1 MTSDRRPAPASRT
14 LLSIF
19 LPALLVVALGS
30 APDFASAAPQLRDI
44 SDPAFQDSV
53 RAEYDVE
60 TLPGFEAQLIYE
72 VPLEEYGSWVALA
85 TLPDGDLMASD
96 QEEAGL
102 YRISVGGGIDE
113 PSVEVEEITF
123 PLSGAQGLEWAFDKL
138 YVNINGVGLF
148 SLWDSGVGEFN
159 MSEYSTVS
167 PDGGGEH
174 GNHAVEPTP
183 DGRSLFTIHGNHS
196 PLPDEYD
203 SRVKSWE
210 EDILLPRN
218 WDARGH
224 ARGILAPGGYIARV
238 NPGMT
243 HWEIRTIGFRNAYDF
258 AINQHGEV
266 FAYDADMEWDMGL
279 PWYRP
284 TRVVH
289 AVSGADFGWRSGSG
303 KWKTYFED
311 SLPAA
316 YNIGPGSP
324 TGLLFGTGA
333 AYPARYQRAMFALD
347 WTFGTLRAVH
357 LTAEGATYTGEGEE
371 FVTGNPLPLT
381 DAVIADD
388 GHMYFTTGGRGGES
402 QLWRVVY
409 TGDESTV
416 PVGPEIDPEA
426 QEARQLRRQLE
437 SFHGEEDPQA
447 LETAWPHLASE
458 DRFIRNAAR
467 VAVEWQPVDEWAD
480 RALEEERPQARITAL
495 TALARSAPDDYRSD
509 AIASLM
515 EMDVQDLPVDQKLGY
530 LRAMSLVFQ
539 RLGSPNQEQGERIAD
554 RLHPMLPDEDARV
567 NVELVR
573 TLVFLE
579 DERVIDEA
587 LALMEEESEPP
598 ILDWDSTLLAR
609 SERYGSTIREIQE
622 NPPPTYKLEYA
633 YMLRNMRYGWTIE
646 QRREY
651 FSFINDASDRA
662 GGASYTGFLERMREE
677 ALGNATEEEIEAVS
691 DLTGVSLAQ
700 EPDFEINPP
709 QGPGREW
716 TVEGGLDVAEEE
728 EDLASADFERGRSLF
743 HAVQCASCHR
753 FAGYGGN
760 IGPDLSSVGNRFGPD
775 EILQEIIN
783 PSEIISDQY
792 SSSRVLMENGDTHV
806 GLVVE
811 RQSELEIY
819 SQDPDAEPTVV
830 SREDV
835 QTISQASTSQ
845 MPPGLINPLSPDEL
859 RDLMAYLMSGGDPNS
874 DVYVPESEEE
884 DEDEDDGADDED

>member
-1 MTSDRRPAPASRT
+1 MTDGIDRLSHAFST
-14 LLSIF
+14 LVLTAALF
-19 LPALLVVALGS
+19 LAGVVVLPWEVG
-30 APDFASAAPQLRDI
+30 AAVPQVQDI
-44 SDPAFQDSV
+44 QDPAFQDSI
-53 RAEYDVE
+53 RAEYDIE
-60 TLPGFEAQLIYE
+60 SLPGFEVQLIYE
-72 VPLEEYGSWVALA
+72 VPLEEQGSWVALA
-85 TLPDGDLMASD
+85 NLPNGDIVASD
-96 QEEAGL
+96 QDDEGL
-102 YRISVGGGIDE
+102 FRVDVGGGVDD
-113 PSVEVEEITF
+113 PTVEVEEITF
-123 PLSGAQGLEWAFDKL
+123 PLSGAQGLEWAFDQL
-138 YVNINGVGLF
+138 YVNINAVGLF
-148 SLWDSGVGEFN
+148 KLWNSDSDEFN
-159 MSEYSTVS
+159 MSEYATNS

-174 GNHAVEPTP
+174 GNHSVEPTP
-183 DGRSLFTIHGNHS
+183 DGENLYVIYGNHS
-196 PLPDEYD
+196 PLPDEYS

-224 ARGILAPGGYIARV
+224 ARGILAPGGYITRI
-238 NPGMT
+238 NPDAT
-243 HWEIRTIGFRNAYDF
+243 EWEIQSIGYRNAYDF
-258 AINQHGEV
+258 AVNQHGEV

-311 SLPAA
+311 SLPAT

-324 TGLLFGTGA
+324 TGLLFGTDA
-333 AYPARYQRAMFALD
+333 AFPARYQRAMYALD

-357 LTAEGATYTGEGEE
+357 LAPDGASYESEGEE
-371 FVTGNPLPLT
+371 FVTGSPLPLT
-381 DAVIADD
+381 DAVVGAD
-388 GHMYFTTGGRGGES
+388 GHFYFATGGRGGES
-402 QLWRVVY
+402 RLWRVVY
-409 TGDESTV
+409 TGDESTA

-426 QEARQLRRQLE
+426 QEARQLRQRLE

-447 LETAWPHLASE
+447 LDAAWPHLDSQ

-467 VAVEWQPVDEWAD
+467 VAVEWQPVEDWAE
-480 RALEEERPQARITAL
+480 RALEEDRPQARITGL
-495 TALARSAPDDYRSD
+495 TALARTAPSDYRND
-509 AIASLM
+509 ALASLL
-515 EMDVQDLPVDQKLGY
+515 EMDLDELSANQKLSY

-539 RLGSPNQEQGERIAD
+539 RLGSPNQELSDQIAD
-554 RLHPMLPDEDARV
+554 KLQPFLPSEDDRI

-579 DERVIDEA
+579 DERVIDKA
-587 LALMEEESEPP
+587 LTLMDRESDPP

-609 SERYGSTIREIQE
+609 SERYGGTIREIQE

-633 YMLRNMRYGWTIE
+633 YMLRNMRYGWTID

-651 FSFINDASDRA
+651 FSFINEAADRA

-677 ALGNATEEEIEAVS
+677 ALSNATEEEIEAVS

-700 EPDFEINPP
+700 EPDFEIVPP

-716 TVEGGLDVAEEE
+716 TIESALDVV
-728 EDLASADFERGRSLF
+728 EDNLANADFERGRSLF

-760 IGPDLSSVGNRFGPD
+760 IGPDLSSVGNRFDED

-792 SSSRVLMENGDTHV
+792 SSSQVRMENGETHV

-811 RQSELEIY
+811 RENELEIY
-819 SQDPDAEPTVV
+819 SQDPNAEPTVV
-830 SREDV
+830 PRSEV
-835 QTISQASTSQ
+835 QTISQVSTSQ
-845 MPPGLINPLSPDEL
+845 MPPGLINPLNPREL
-859 RDLMAYLMSGGDPNS
+859 RDLMAYLMSGGDPES

-884 DEDEDDGADDED
+884 DDEDEEDEDDD